1 MNTIKSHHR
10 LAPLLKKLPAPT
22 EILQGSLIRY
32 YHEGCRCHP
41 NGRYGPYWY
50 LSIQRQGKTKMVLV
64 PKEKLSLVRQYLRNW
79 KRYLRLIRTIMD
91 KHLEIIKKED

>member
-1 MNTIKSHHR
+1 MKNKHP

-22 EILQGSLIRY
+22 QILQGSLIRY

-64 PKEKLSLVRQYLRNW
+64 PQKKLPLVRGYLRNW
-79 KRYLRLIRTIMD
+79 KRYSQLIRTIMD
-91 KHLEIIKKED
+91 TNLDLIKKED